1 MPSTEDS
8 GSKVIILVIFGVGLL
23 QRFSLKDLAPL
34 LDLGNILFTD
44 ATA

>member
-23 QRFSLKDLAPL
+23 QRFSLKDIAPL
-34 LDLGNILFTD
+34 FDLRVVLLTD